1 VAPLPTR
8 IVLIGGEST
17 GKTTLAAAL
26 AERYRLP
33 WVPEFA
39 RDYATSRAGQ
49 LTVDDVEPIARG
61 QLAAED
67 AALRRSPGG
76 LILDTDLL
84 STWVYAHH
92 YYGEAPA
99 WLASAVT
106 RRVGGLYLFCDIDL
120 PWIADVARD
129 RGERRAEIQAAF
141 RAELERRSLTFAG
154 VRGVGSARL
163 EAALAAIE
171 RHRQP
176 A

>member
-1 VAPLPTR
+1 MAPLPTR
-8 IVLIGGEST
+8 IVLTGGEST
-17 GKTTLAAAL
+17 GKTTLAAGL
-26 AERYRLP
+26 AEHYRLP

-39 RDYATSRAGQ
+39 RDYATARAGL

-67 AALRRSPGG
+67 AAALRSPSGF
-76 LILDTDLL
+76 ILDTDLL

-99 WLASAVT
+99 WLDAAVL
-106 RRVGGLYLFCDIDL
+106 RRAHGLYLFCDIDL

-129 RGERRAEIQAAF
+129 RGDRRTEIQAAF
-141 RAELERRSLTFAG
+141 RAELERRSLTFAD
-154 VRGVGSARL
+154 VRGVGSTRL

-176 A
+176 V